1 MSVLLPEV
9 HIYQPPL
16 KKFILHTQY
25 LLYFEYLSF
34 HILCTDRCK
43 TGHPVSDFCKNYL
56 FYGCLHNV
64 VGIRSSLKK
73 GIKKQFAPT
82 ENTSIKTN
90 CSLISTNYIFLKLDD
105 FAKSSSLSE
114 IKARAKINFNSICTP
129 PGNSEVPQVL
139 YLRAFSAFL
148 SVIQTLGRR
157 DLSGCFLV
165 HICVFYSSYSSNFA
179 FLCTSAKIF
188 RAKIEPGIRIK
199 I

>member
-56 FYGCLHNV
+56 FYGCFHNV
-64 VGIRSSLKK
+64 AGIRSSLKK

-82 ENTSIKTN
+82 ENTSFKTN

-105 FAKSSSLSE
+105 FAKISSLSG
-114 IKARAKINFNSICTP
+114 IKAREKINFNSICTP
-129 PGNSEVPQVL
+129 PGNSEVPQIL

-148 SVIQTLGRR
+148 SVIQTRKVWF
-157 DLSGCFLV
+157 DFGCFNIV
-165 HICVFYSSYSSNFA
+165 ICTILY
-179 FLCTSAKIF
+179 
-188 RAKIEPGIRIK
+188 
-199 I
+199 